1 MGVGLAVVRVTG
13 EGPAATGTICAY
25 RRNVRR
31 TFVRFLVDKWR
42 DNGTSTSA
50 NSVGS
55 RQMDRCFLLL
65 GLCICR
71 KSCSDW
77 ASYM

>member
-50 NSVGS
+50 ISVGS
-55 RQMDRCFLLL
+55 RQMDRCL
-65 GLCICR
+65 
-71 KSCSDW
+71 SCLRILVVG
-77 ASYM
+77 AVHLQVELQ